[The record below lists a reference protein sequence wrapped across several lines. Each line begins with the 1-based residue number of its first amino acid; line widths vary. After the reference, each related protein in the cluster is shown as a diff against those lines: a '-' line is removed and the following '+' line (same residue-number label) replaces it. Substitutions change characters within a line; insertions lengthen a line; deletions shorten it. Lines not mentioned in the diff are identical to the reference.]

1 MFFIQLNFI
10 FSVYRKETEMNTFEI
25 IKELAQKRG
34 KNVKEVALELGFGE
48 NLFYKWKNQSP
59 TTDKLEAVADYFN
72 VSTDYLLGREK
83 QITIEDIEHF
93 PLIANSGKPISEKT
107 RRILVSI
114 LKEMEE
120 NDE

>member
-1 MFFIQLNFI
+1 
-10 FSVYRKETEMNTFEI
+10 MNTFEI
-25 IKELAQKRG
+25 IKALAQKRG

-59 TTDKLEAVADYFN
+59 TADKLEAVANYFN
-72 VSTDYLLGREK
+72 VSTDYLLNREK
-83 QITIEDIEHF
+83 EISVEDLEKYR
-93 PLIANSGKPISEKT
+93 LIAANGKPISDKT
-107 RRILVSI
+107 RRIIVSI

>member
-1 MFFIQLNFI
+1 MTL
-10 FSVYRKETEMNTFEI
+10 FEI
-25 IKELAQKRG
+25 VKELSDKRG
-34 KNVKEVALELGFGE
+34 KNLKTVALEIGLSE
-48 NLFYKWKNQSP
+48 NALYKWKTQSP
-59 TTDKLEAVADYFN
+59 KADVLNKVADYFN